1 MIYKEFFKVCVTE
14 CEKTCELIKQ
24 EDERTR
30 SLLKELITTIKDTSS
45 QTRISQLETSR
56 MVVNKLD
63 ACHCD
68 SMKLVKETLSQI
80 NRSEF
85 KEDITDAKTLIEKTW
100 TEKYKSRND
109 LFWRHHR
116 NKRLEEL

>member
-1 MIYKEFFKVCVTE
+1 
-14 CEKTCELIKQ
+14 
-24 EDERTR
+24 
-30 SLLKELITTIKDTSS
+30 
-45 QTRISQLETSR
+45 

-85 KEDITDAKTLIEKTW
+85 KEDITDAKKLIEKTW

-116 NKRLEEL
+116 NKRLDELNNSELLKENHCIHRKFLSNYSGKETPKQK